1 MILLEFSMTPLDKG
15 ESVSEYVARSL
26 EIIDKSGLE
35 YRVNSMGTVVEGEW
49 DEVMSVAKQCFEKMD
64 EDCNRIITTMKM
76 DYRKGKKGRLIT
88 KIKSVEEKSGLKLK
102 S

>member
-1 MILLEFSMTPLDKG
+1 MTPLDKG